1 MHLADLIRRVEENCP
16 QIQIDIELNSLE
28 DAFIKI
34 AQDDIKTE
42 QDKIQQQ
49 ANALYQMSEQAEQDA
64 LDDYAKFEGNQ
75 SFCQKVYFIAQ
86 HRLKLFYR
94 ETSQWLALLVP
105 IVFVTMM
112 AYIFYSIVNVTARA
126 RENDLKE
133 KEANG
138 EELGER

>member
-64 LDDYAKFEGNQ
+64 LDDYAKFEGN
-75 SFCQKVYFIAQ
+75 
-86 HRLKLFYR
+86 
-94 ETSQWLALLVP
+94 
-105 IVFVTMM
+105 
-112 AYIFYSIVNVTARA
+112 
-126 RENDLKE
+126 
-133 KEANG
+133 
-138 EELGER
+138 